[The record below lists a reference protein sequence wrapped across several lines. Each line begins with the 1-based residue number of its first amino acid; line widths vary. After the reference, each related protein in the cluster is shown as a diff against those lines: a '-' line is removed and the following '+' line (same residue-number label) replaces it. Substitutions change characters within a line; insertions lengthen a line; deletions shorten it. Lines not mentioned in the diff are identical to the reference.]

1 MKKRI
6 LSMLLVVCMLVIS
19 LASCAYSYD
28 NDDMTKYANFD
39 LGAFK
44 AALQTLEI
52 TDATFGTDE
61 AKRQEQV
68 KDAIIKALAG
78 IVDEDKTKIKE
89 GKLGANDKVFYCYYV
104 TADFDGET
112 VVFYAAKMKEASVA
126 NSSSDALNTS
136 LQLGLSTLKDLDKKV
151 ADALLGI
158 EKFEDVNY
166 VTTTGGTVT
175 VDKDTKAAPVVA
187 ISYTVT
193 YTDAEGAEVK
203 DMKKNYSNKI
213 VVLPTEKT
221 GEKDKDGNATAANFL
236 EYLLGQSI
244 GGTITAADFKE
255 TIDGKEYNAAYTGIK
270 IDWQITEGWD
280 EDGITVKDVTYEK
293 PENPGKDY
301 KGTKVKDITGTERD
315 LDDKE
320 LTYHIYPVY
329 YTDVIEYTDVTATLV
344 LEELLS
350 NMKAGGDADEDGEL
364 EDSEKGT
371 LNIFT
376 DDGYTMKDKD
386 GKTVKI
392 NALIAELI
400 TLLAEEDSA
409 EKAVEDAEDKL
420 EKAKK
425 ALEEA
430 EKKGTVTTQKD
441 DFEAAEKALKDAK
454 EKLEGVKASEGVEAK
469 KGAAEKVDDKIA
481 EIFSCT
487 KENGE
492 KVEDVIIADYKQYQ
506 YDTLEKSYEAAI
518 KKSLS
523 TAIYEAAVKAITY
536 KTDEHGKFVLPEAA
550 VKEAYDRYINNYKYD
565 YYKGTYSSTSSGS
578 SSSKTN
584 YEQFASFEDYLR
596 DELTLKDATNDK
608 LYAAIREDAEQIVK
622 DKVLV
627 YMLKEV
633 CDEDVSVTKE
643 DIDEFKSSV
652 GYLLLEY
659 QLGKG
664 NIKESDYMPGLQLNN
679 IFDYFLDE
687 APEKENDNKIYYKNI
702 SYTAK
707 PAEAK

>member
-28 NDDMTKYANFD
+28 NDDMTNYANFD

-78 IVDEDKTKIKE
+78 IVDEDKTKVKA

-166 VTTTGGTVT
+166 VTTTGGTVD
-175 VDKDTKAAPVVA
+175 VKKDDQDNKIAPDVA

-193 YTDAEGAEVK
+193 YTDSEGVEVK
-203 DMKKNYSNKI
+203 DMKKSYSNKI

-315 LDDKE
+315 LEDRE
-320 LTYHIYPVY
+320 L
-329 YTDVIEYTDVTATLV
+329 A
-344 LEELLS
+344 
-350 NMKAGGDADEDGEL
+350 
-364 EDSEKGT
+364 
-371 LNIFT
+371 
-376 DDGYTMKDKD
+376 
-386 GKTVKI
+386 
-392 NALIAELI
+392 
-400 TLLAEEDSA
+400 
-409 EKAVEDAEDKL
+409 
-420 EKAKK
+420 
-425 ALEEA
+425 
-430 EKKGTVTTQKD
+430 
-441 DFEAAEKALKDAK
+441 
-454 EKLEGVKASEGVEAK
+454 
-469 KGAAEKVDDKIA
+469 
-481 EIFSCT
+481 
-487 KENGE
+487 
-492 KVEDVIIADYKQYQ
+492 
-506 YDTLEKSYEAAI
+506 
-518 KKSLS
+518 
-523 TAIYEAAVKAITY
+523 
-536 KTDEHGKFVLPEAA
+536 
-550 VKEAYDRYINNYKYD
+550 
-565 YYKGTYSSTSSGS
+565 
-578 SSSKTN
+578 
-584 YEQFASFEDYLR
+584 
-596 DELTLKDATNDK
+596 
-608 LYAAIREDAEQIVK
+608 
-622 DKVLV
+622 
-627 YMLKEV
+627 
-633 CDEDVSVTKE
+633 
-643 DIDEFKSSV
+643 
-652 GYLLLEY
+652 
-659 QLGKG
+659 
-664 NIKESDYMPGLQLNN
+664 
-679 IFDYFLDE
+679 
-687 APEKENDNKIYYKNI
+687 
-702 SYTAK
+702 
-707 PAEAK
+707 